1 MEPLSREFLLKRG
14 HCCGNGCKNCPYTEN
29 EMAKLIWKLYNE
41 KRITLEVAIEL
52 LSQYDRSKERNR

>member
-14 HCCGNGCKNCPYTEN
+14 YCCGNGCKNCPYTEN